1 MLNVDL
7 YAKLVLAVAIIRKT
21 PRGIPVDLFTRSLA
35 KRIFSKEIREENLE
49 NLNDEYL
56 FLRQQDLLSRLE
68 PRMTLSSTYS
78 LMDLSEFNH
87 EEIFS
92 RSNTNEYDYG
102 DFVEKIFR
110 LKTHSNSIKR
120 DDLEFL
126 FDFISKSIRQIDVDR
141 TILPLD
147 ICLYSTQIVVSRLQI
162 DNDRP
167 YHLTLELLSLIDQF
181 LDVLFDQL
189 EQTNE
194 KTFESI
200 HQMIIVWSSFA
211 FFSNIFLDRSL
222 FFSASA
228 NTCIS
233 RLIDK
238 LCFRL
243 RQQCENFFTNE
254 PNEII
259 DRLFNIFHQLVH
271 NRSHFQRRLSQQSIE
286 KIYSTIHYVV
296 TLLDGK
302 IHYRHLLKLQ
312 GQLQAGNYFD
322 PSERTRKYFRN
333 YPSSSSSEH
342 SQCQGTQTK
351 FKCIPPASQSQYFG
365 FQNQ

>member
-35 KRIFSKEIREENLE
+35 KRIFSKEIREKNVDK
-49 NLNDEYL
+49 LNDEYL

-68 PRMTLSSTYS
+68 RRTNLSSTYS

-126 FDFISKSIRQIDVDR
+126 FDFIGKSIRQIDVDR

-167 YHLTLELLSLIDQF
+167 YHLILELLPLIDQF

-194 KTFESI
+194 KTLESI
-200 HQMIIVWSSFA
+200 HQMIIVWSSLSVFRPFSLIV
-211 FFSNIFLDRSL
+211 FFF
-222 FFSASA
+222 
-228 NTCIS
+228 
-233 RLIDK
+233 
-238 LCFRL
+238 
-243 RQQCENFFTNE
+243 Q
-254 PNEII
+254 
-259 DRLFNIFHQLVH
+259 HQLIRV
-271 NRSHFQRRLSQQSIE
+271 
-286 KIYSTIHYVV
+286 
-296 TLLDGK
+296 
-302 IHYRHLLKLQ
+302 
-312 GQLQAGNYFD
+312 
-322 PSERTRKYFRN
+322 FRV
-333 YPSSSSSEH
+333 
-342 SQCQGTQTK
+342 
-351 FKCIPPASQSQYFG
+351 
-365 FQNQ
+365 